1 MAERKTPAGK
11 AKAAVKAASAEV
23 EAAPA
28 VVEADVDQAEDMAED
43 DAKAGQAEAEVA
55 EDDADAAEPVS
66 VTAEDVSVTDD
77 VSEAASDD
85 QEVVVGLGEFFKRIY
100 AITYS
105 KTLGLIIILVF
116 AVLVLLGV
124 IFTQAPA
131 GTWPDASARADFLT
145 QMTSKYG
152 AATKVLSALGIF
164 HIFSS
169 IGFYVVTIA
178 LAISIIG
185 CTTHRI
191 PLLWKRWRHP
201 GASVSRS
208 FFNAARYR
216 GEVATG
222 LSDEA
227 GLVTAAEAL
236 KTAHYR
242 VVKLPENSLFADRY
256 AWGGFGTVVAHL
268 SFIIILGA
276 FLVSGL
282 AAFSTVLNV
291 PIGGNPVAVGDNTNL
306 TVGVT
311 DYNET
316 DDPTTGQATDYV
328 SHVVIYDNGQSVK
341 EQDVRVNSPLTYG
354 KWTFYQYTALGMA
367 YDVTVTSADGSTLY
381 DGSVP
386 EQYQSNDG
394 TLSVGIIRLD
404 DLGVSIQVEGP
415 ASGQIGEQNTFGL
428 QAGQVGF
435 VIWIDGAT
443 QPDNMDDLSLP
454 DSGPPAAAV
463 DPGGSYTHKDL
474 TLTFNREI
482 QYTGIKARTDP
493 GTILVW
499 IGGLLLVIGMT
510 VTFTFRYR
518 RVWLRTEGKQL
529 LLASADKEDS
539 GFRQDFNELVAQAH
553 TWYPDG
559 QEKVPTRKGVN

>member
-1 MAERKTPAGK
+1 MATRKTPA
-11 AKAAVKAASAEV
+11 V
-23 EAAPA
+23 EAEATEKVAPADDAA
-28 VVEADVDQAEDMAED
+28 VVEDGAAVEVDTEVAAVDAD
-43 DAKAGQAEAEVA
+43 AEVA
-55 EDDADAAEPVS
+55 EDAPVEDAPTPVQADAPAEQDAVD
-66 VTAEDVSVTDD
+66 A
-77 VSEAASDD
+77 
-85 QEVVVGLGEFFKRIY
+85 EVVIGFGEFFRRLY

-105 KTLGLIIILVF
+105 KTLGLLIILAF
-116 AVLVLLGV
+116 AVFVLLGV

-131 GTWPDASARADFLT
+131 GTWPDTTARADFLT
-145 QMTSKYG
+145 EMTTKYG

-191 PLLWKRWRHP
+191 PLLWKRWRYP

-222 LSDEA
+222 LDADA
-227 GLVTAAEAL
+227 GLAKAAQAL
-236 KTAHYR
+236 KAAHYR
-242 VVKLPENSLFADRY
+242 VVELPENSLFADRN

-268 SFIIILGA
+268 SFIVILAA
-276 FLVSGL
+276 FLLSGL
-282 AAFSTVLNV
+282 ASFSVVLNV

-306 TVGVT
+306 TVTVT
-311 DYNET
+311 DYKET
-316 DDPTTGQATDYV
+316 PDPASGQIIDYL
-328 SHVVIYDNGQSVK
+328 SHMIVYDNGQAVK

-354 KWTFYQYTALGMA
+354 KWTFYQYTRAGIAL
-367 YDVTVTSADGSTLY
+367 DITITSDDGSTLF
-381 DGSVP
+381 DGAVP
-386 EQYQSNDG
+386 EQYLSNDG
-394 TLSVGIIRLD
+394 TLAIGIIRLD
-404 DLGVSIQVEGP
+404 DLGVSIQAEVP
-415 ASGQIGEQNTFGL
+415 ASGVTDNFFNL
-428 QAGQVGF
+428 QSGQVCF
-435 VIWIDGAT
+435 IVYVDGASD
-443 QPDNMDDLSLP
+443 PDNMADLQ
-454 DSGPPAAAV
+454 PPADDPSGVPVASV
-463 DPGGSYTHKDL
+463 DPSGSYKFKDL
-474 TLTFNREI
+474 TYTLNREI

-518 RVWLRTEGKQL
+518 RVWLRAEGTQL

-539 GFRQDFNELVAQAH
+539 GFRQDFTELVAQAH
-553 TWYPDG
+553 TWYSDEHENARP
-559 QEKVPTRKGVN
+559 KGGN